1 MLGGL
6 ILTKHVRPV
15 LALINAWFEQSQ
27 QAIWR
32 KAGGGHGA
40 KVRIGR
46 RTSLIRRTKMEWEFV
61 VALILM
67 VPVML
72 LPVAFIWYL
81 NLGGIYA
88 AVRGTRKK
96 VTVEETAVH

>member
-1 MLGGL
+1 
-6 ILTKHVRPV
+6 
-15 LALINAWFEQSQ
+15 
-27 QAIWR
+27 
-32 KAGGGHGA
+32 
-40 KVRIGR
+40 
-46 RTSLIRRTKMEWEFV
+46 MEWEFV